1 VQNPNPF
8 PATFTL
14 EVDTQILTNTT
25 AIPLTNAIAYTNT
38 ITNAPQF
45 YSFAVPANAILACF
59 EIINPASE
67 LDLYARHALP
77 LPSSTMFDYKT
88 SYQGTNDEAIVV
100 TTNSFDLLGFQ
111 VTTNSAPV
119 PLTPGTW
126 YLAVY
131 NFNTPSANTYQ
142 VVATWITNGGITI
155 IPLTNFLSGAYT
167 TNGLTGGTATPGP
180 ALTNFYSY
188 TVTNPAATAVQFVVS
203 NMSGNVD
210 LLARNGALP
219 TPQQMTDGSFNPGT
233 TPEQITIVTNAA
245 LSTLTNTTWYL
256 GVPNNTAQ
264 TVSFLIT
271 ATTLTNAQPFT
282 IPAIVLTGMSVG
294 AGGFTLTWASAPGVT
309 YEVDMSSDLIHWTK
323 AAVIATDGYIDTYT
337 DPTPVTQ
344 QTARFYQVFRPQ

>member
-1 VQNPNPF
+1 
-8 PATFTL
+8 
-14 EVDTQILTNTT
+14 
-25 AIPLTNAIAYTNT
+25 
-38 ITNAPQF
+38 
-45 YSFAVPANAILACF
+45 
-59 EIINPASE
+59 
-67 LDLYARHALP
+67 
-77 LPSSTMFDYKT
+77 M
-88 SYQGTNDEAIVV
+88 
-100 TTNSFDLLGFQ
+100 
-111 VTTNSAPV
+111 
-119 PLTPGTW
+119 
-126 YLAVY
+126 
-131 NFNTPSANTYQ
+131 YQ
-142 VVATWITNGGITI
+142 VVATYITNGAITI
-155 IPLTNFLSGAYT
+155 VPLTNFANGAWET
-167 TNGLTGGTATPGP
+167 SGTAAPGP

-188 TVTNPAATAVQFVVS
+188 TVASTNTAATAVQFVVS

-264 TVSFLIT
+264 TVGFLIT

-344 QTARFYQVFRPQ
+344 QTARFYQVFRTQ